1 MKSEKSI
8 VRLILILLVVLVAA
22 GVLYS
27 VLSSRFAPTTITP
40 VASGPAQTVN
50 PENLPDAPDFTM
62 EDADGNLVKLSDFLG
77 EKPVI
82 VNFWASWCPP
92 CKGEL
97 PDFETAYQTYGDR
110 VQFLMVDLADGAQET
125 KAAAQAFIQNE
136 GFTFPVYFDTMGQ
149 AVAGYSIYSIP
160 VTVAITADGKLLQS
174 QTGALSAPALESI
187 IAALL
192 SD

>member
-1 MKSEKSI
+1 MKNEKSI

-27 VLSSRFAPTTITP
+27 ALSDRFAPKTITP
-40 VASGPAQTVN
+40 VTPAAAETVN
-50 PENLPDAPDFTM
+50 TEDLPDAVDFTM
-62 EDADGNLVKLSDFLG
+62 EDAEGNAVQLSDFIG

-97 PDFETAYQTYGDR
+97 PDFEAAYQQYGDQIR
-110 VQFLMVDLADGAQET
+110 FLMVDLTDGVQET
-125 KAAAQAFIQNE
+125 KAAAQALIQNE

-149 AVAGYSIYSIP
+149 ATAGYSLYSIP

-174 QTGALSAPALESI
+174 HTGALSAQALESL
-187 IAALL
+187 IASLL
-192 SD
+192 K

>member
-1 MKSEKSI
+1 MKNEKSV

-27 VLSSRFAPTTITP
+27 ALSDRFAPKTITP
-40 VASGPAQTVN
+40 YEPASAQTVN
-50 PENLPDAPDFTM
+50 PEDLPEAVDFTM
-62 EDADGNLVKLSDFLG
+62 EDVEGNSVKLSDFIG
-77 EKPVI
+77 GKPVI

-92 CKGEL
+92 CKSEL
-97 PDFETAYQTYGDR
+97 PDFETAYQTYGDQ
-110 VQFLMVDLADGAQET
+110 VQFLMVDLTDGVQET

-149 AVAGYSIYSIP
+149 ATAGYSLYSIP

-174 QTGALSAPALESI
+174 QTGALSAQALESLI
-187 IAALL
+187 VSLL
-192 SD
+192 K